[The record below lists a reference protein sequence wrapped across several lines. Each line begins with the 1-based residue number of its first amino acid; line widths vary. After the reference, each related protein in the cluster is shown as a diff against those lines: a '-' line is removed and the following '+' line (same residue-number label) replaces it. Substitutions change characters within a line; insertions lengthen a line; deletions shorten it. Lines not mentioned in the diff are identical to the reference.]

1 MADSAATQGMSPIHL
16 AAEGSWP
23 VVPKERNWGIV
34 GLFGVTLSAGIAA
47 WSYSIGGAVSW
58 YLTAALGTIA
68 MLAGALVGMYFV
80 TLAAMP
86 VSVKYGIDTIA
97 ASKPLYGARG
107 SAFGILVQ
115 YTSIIGWNCILIILF
130 GRATAN
136 VLAAGGL
143 IGEGQTSIVSIAV
156 SLITIA
162 IAYFMVIGGADSI
175 RNNSVWIAGGV
186 AIAGG
191 IVLVMLIT
199 QTGTDTIA
207 AGQPAF
213 TTGNLHL
220 DYTLGFEI
228 LVATVLSWW
237 PYVGGIMRM
246 SKSVSQALLP
256 SMICLG
262 LMTGLIGLI
271 GLYAGLA
278 TGEPDPSISF
288 VQVTGLWMG
297 LVAVIFIGLANVG
310 TAIVGVYAT
319 MIGLKQIP
327 ALQYRLSWRWTA
339 ALALGPV
346 AIIAAFFSGLFMDN
360 ILTFMYLL
368 GVIFAPIVAVQIVD
382 YYLFRKQRL
391 HLPSLYDY
399 SSRGRYYFWGG
410 FNWVAFVA
418 TAAGMLCYWFLLDP
432 VTYESRFIIGDTIV
446 FQWTSASIA
455 TILFSGAIYWL
466 LTRFVAIPMR
476 KGGYV
481 EIAEPVAPPAPVP
494 SVGNI

>member
-1 MADSAATQGMSPIHL
+1 MS
-16 AAEGSWP
+16 
-23 VVPKERNWGIV
+23 
-34 GLFGVTLSAGIAA
+34 
-47 WSYSIGGAVSW
+47 
-58 YLTAALGTIA
+58 
-68 MLAGALVGMYFV
+68 
-80 TLAAMP
+80 
-86 VSVKYGIDTIA
+86 
-97 ASKPLYGARG
+97 
-107 SAFGILVQ
+107 
-115 YTSIIGWNCILIILF
+115 
-130 GRATAN
+130 
-136 VLAAGGL
+136 
-143 IGEGQTSIVSIAV
+143 
-156 SLITIA
+156 
-162 IAYFMVIGGADSI
+162 
-175 RNNSVWIAGGV
+175 V

-191 IVLVMLIT
+191 IVLVVLIT
-199 QTGTDTIA
+199 QTGVDTIA

-213 TTGNLHL
+213 ATGNLHL
-220 DYTLGFEI
+220 DYMLGFEI

-256 SMICLG
+256 AMICLG

-297 LVAVIFIGLANVG
+297 LVAVVFIGLANVG

-327 ALQYRLSWRWTA
+327 AFQYRLSWRWTA
-339 ALALGPV
+339 AIALGPV
-346 AIIAAFFSGLFMDN
+346 AIIAALFSGPFMDN

-368 GVIFAPIVAVQIVD
+368 GVIFAPICAVQIVD

-410 FNWVAFVA
+410 FNLVGFAA
-418 TAAGMLCYWFLLDP
+418 TVAGMLCYWFLLDP
-432 VTYESRFIIGDTIV
+432 VTYENRLVIGDVIV
-446 FQWTSASIA
+446 FQWTSASIL
-455 TILFSGAIYWL
+455 TIVFTGAVYWL
-466 LTRFVAIPMR
+466 LTRFVVIPLR

-481 EIAEPVAPPAPVP
+481 EAEPVLAPAEAVP
-494 SVGNI
+494 GPSNI

>member
-1 MADSAATQGMSPIHL
+1 MAANTSSQQMSAAHL

-23 VVPKERNWGIV
+23 VVPAERNWGAI

-47 WSYSIGGAVSW
+47 WSYTIGGAVSW

-68 MLAGALVGMYFV
+68 MISGALVGMYFV

-97 ASKPLYGARG
+97 ASKPQYGSRG
-107 SAFGILVQ
+107 SAFSILVQ
-115 YTSIIGWNCILIILF
+115 YISIIGWNCILIILF

-143 IGEGQTSIVSIAV
+143 ITEGQTEIVSIVV
-156 SLITIA
+156 SLMTIA
-162 IAYFMVIGGADSI
+162 IAYVMVIGGADSV
-175 RNNSVWIAGGV
+175 RNNSVWIAVSV

-191 IVLVMLIT
+191 IVLIVLIT
-199 QTGTDTIA
+199 QTGWDTIA
-207 AGQPAF
+207 AGEPAYA
-213 TTGNLHL
+213 TGNLHL
-220 DYTLGFEI
+220 DYVLGFEI

-237 PYVGGIMRM
+237 PYMGGIMRM
-246 SKSVSQALLP
+246 GKSVSQAMMP
-256 SMICLG
+256 AMICLG
-262 LMTGLIGLI
+262 LATGVIGLI

-297 LVAVIFIGLANVG
+297 LVAVVFIGLANVG

-327 ALQYRLSWRWTA
+327 AFQFRLSWRWTA
-339 ALALGPV
+339 AIALGPV
-346 AIIAAFFSGLFMDN
+346 AVIAALFSTPFMDN

-368 GVIFAPIVAVQIVD
+368 GVVFAPIVAIQIVD
-382 YYLFRKQRL
+382 YYAFRNQRL
-391 HLPSLYDY
+391 HVPSLYDY
-399 SSRGRYYFWGG
+399 SKRGRYYFWGG
-410 FNWVAFVA
+410 FNLVAFAA
-418 TAAGMLCYWFLLDP
+418 TIAGMLCYWFLLDP
-432 VTYESRFIIGDTIV
+432 VTYENRLVLGDVNV

-455 TILFSGAIYWL
+455 TIVCTGVVYWL
-466 LTRFVAIPMR
+466 LTRLISIPLG
-476 KGGYV
+476 KGGYRS
-481 EIAEPVAPPAPVP
+481 AASSDAVAAPMTDPPT
-494 SVGNI
+494 I

>member
-1 MADSAATQGMSPIHL
+1 MAADVTGQQMSPVQL

-23 VVPKERNWGIV
+23 IVPKERNWGIV

-68 MLAGALVGMYFV
+68 MISGALVGMYFV
-80 TLAAMP
+80 TVAAMP

-97 ASKPLYGARG
+97 ASKPFYGSRG
-107 SAFGILVQ
+107 AAFSILVQ
-115 YTSIIGWNCILIILF
+115 YASIIGWNCILIILF

-143 IGEGQTSIVSIAV
+143 IGAEQTSIVSIVV
-156 SLITIA
+156 SLVTIA
-162 IAYFMVIGGADSI
+162 IAYIMVIGGADSI
-175 RNNSVWIAGGV
+175 RNNSVWIAVSV
-186 AIAGG
+186 AVAGG
-191 IVLVMLIT
+191 IVLLVLIT
-199 QTGTDTIA
+199 QTGWDAIA
-207 AGQPAF
+207 AGEPAYA
-213 TTGNLHL
+213 TGNLHL

-246 SKSVSQALLP
+246 GKSVKQALLP
-256 SMICLG
+256 AMICLG
-262 LMTGLIGLI
+262 MMTGLIGLI

-288 VQVTGLWMG
+288 VQITGLWMG
-297 LVAVIFIGLANVG
+297 LVAVVFIGLANVG

-327 ALQYRLSWRWTA
+327 ALQFRLSWRWTA
-339 ALALGPV
+339 AIALGPV
-346 AIIAAFFSGLFMDN
+346 AVIAALFSGPFMDN

-368 GVIFAPIVAVQIVD
+368 GVVFAPIVAIQIVD
-382 YYLFRKQRL
+382 YYAFRKQRL
-391 HLPSLYDY
+391 HLSSLYDY
-399 SSRGRYYFWGG
+399 SSRGHYYFWGG
-410 FNWVAFVA
+410 FNLVAFAA
-418 TAAGMLCYWFLLDP
+418 TILGMLCYWLLLDP
-432 VTYESRFIIGDTIV
+432 VTYENRLFLGDINV

-455 TILFSGAIYWL
+455 TIVFTGAVYWL
-466 LTRFVAIPMR
+466 LTRFVSIPMG
-476 KGGYV
+476 KGGYT
-481 EIAEPVAPPAPVP
+481 EAPTGVD
-494 SVGNI
+494 SQS